1 MASLTSK
8 PGATAGSST
17 PDTTAAGLFA
27 EALKLQMR
35 DADAAEAASAPQ
47 MPVKK
52 RQILPPIDAAQ
63 AATLAAMALP
73 AALPVV
79 PTAVAPTATAG
90 NADQPAIE
98 LAGMVTPAEVFAT
111 ATPTAPGFIE
121 PVQPSLPA
129 EAEPATR
136 PTAATTQ
143 ASSRQP
149 GLLVAA
155 DELVAR
161 PLSAGQALPAGA
173 QADREAAVFQQ
184 SLPATATLSAS
195 LWTPAPIAAMSSAA
209 AEVEPVSPA
218 LQAVLVSA
226 PAIDSMSAASSE
238 PAPVTVESVVT
249 SLATAQTATVATPA
263 TPTLT
268 PQAVATMPQ
277 AVATMPQ
284 PSIATPAVTA
294 TPQTS
299 VTPQAVAT
307 TQQPNLTT
315 QVVATTAR
323 LSMTPQAA
331 AAAPQPKPGV
341 TTQAAATTP
350 QAGVTTQAAATTPQA
365 SVTTQAAATTPQA
378 GVTPQV
384 AATTPQASVTPQAA
398 ATTPQASVTAQAA
411 ATTPQASVTA
421 QVAVTTLQAVAPSPQ
436 AVATPSASTLAALA
450 SATQAARP
458 VDSADAGAARPAVPL
473 QDTTWLGQPLTLS
486 QVEQVATAA
495 RTVSAVARPAARP
508 TTMVEALQV
517 RAEPA
522 GISAVVA
529 RAVEAVPA
537 AEKLMTS
544 FSRPE
549 TQLKALDR
557 DQPIDTTQFLASQP
571 GASNFAAA
579 PTEPSAVIGRSPE
592 LAAEPARAIVDSGR
606 LQLQMQSAELGPM
619 SLDMALDAAGHA
631 HLIVH
636 AATESLALSLGERTG
651 QLVDAMRDM
660 GLTVQVD
667 VRQGGSQAGFTGGG
681 AAGQQA
687 SPDANRAGAAPP
699 EPRALPIIPATPR
712 RPAAPASGALS
723 FYA

>member
-1 MASLTSK
+1 M
-8 PGATAGSST
+8 
-17 PDTTAAGLFA
+17 
-27 EALKLQMR
+27 
-35 DADAAEAASAPQ
+35 
-47 MPVKK
+47 V
-52 RQILPPIDAAQ
+52 
-63 AATLAAMALP
+63 LP

-98 LAGMVTPAEVFAT
+98 LAGIQPSNTAAVVTPAEVFAT

-121 PVQPSLPA
+121 TVQPSLPA

-136 PTAATTQ
+136 PTAAATQ

-238 PAPVTVESVVT
+238 PALVTLESVVT

-315 QVVATTAR
+315 RVVATTAR

-350 QAGVTTQAAATTPQA
+350 QAGGTTQAVATTPQA
-365 SVTTQAAATTPQA
+365 SVTA
-378 GVTPQV
+378 QV
-384 AATTPQASVTPQAA
+384 AATTPQASVTP
-398 ATTPQASVTAQAA
+398 QAA

-495 RTVSAVARPAARP
+495 PTVSAVARPAARP

-579 PTEPSAVIGRSPE
+579 RTEPSAVIGRSPE

>member
-1 MASLTSK
+1 
-8 PGATAGSST
+8 
-17 PDTTAAGLFA
+17 
-27 EALKLQMR
+27 LKLQMR

-98 LAGMVTPAEVFAT
+98 LAGIQPSTTAAVVTPAEVFAT

-121 PVQPSLPA
+121 TVQPSLPA

-136 PTAATTQ
+136 PTAAATQ

-238 PAPVTVESVVT
+238 PALVTLESVVT

-263 TPTLT
+263 TPTST
-268 PQAVATMPQ
+268 PQ

-294 TPQTS
+294 T
-299 VTPQAVAT
+299 
-307 TQQPNLTT
+307 QQPNLTT
-315 QVVATTAR
+315 RVVATTAR

-384 AATTPQASVTPQAA
+384 AATTPQASLTP
-398 ATTPQASVTAQAA
+398 QAA

-421 QVAVTTLQAVAPSPQ
+421 QVAVTTL
-436 AVATPSASTLAALA
+436 
-450 SATQAARP
+450 QAARP

>member
-1 MASLTSK
+1 
-8 PGATAGSST
+8 
-17 PDTTAAGLFA
+17 
-27 EALKLQMR
+27 
-35 DADAAEAASAPQ
+35 
-47 MPVKK
+47 
-52 RQILPPIDAAQ
+52 
-63 AATLAAMALP
+63 
-73 AALPVV
+73 
-79 PTAVAPTATAG
+79 
-90 NADQPAIE
+90 
-98 LAGMVTPAEVFAT
+98 
-111 ATPTAPGFIE
+111 
-121 PVQPSLPA
+121 
-129 EAEPATR
+129 
-136 PTAATTQ
+136 
-143 ASSRQP
+143 
-149 GLLVAA
+149 
-155 DELVAR
+155 
-161 PLSAGQALPAGA
+161 
-173 QADREAAVFQQ
+173 
-184 SLPATATLSAS
+184 
-195 LWTPAPIAAMSSAA
+195 
-209 AEVEPVSPA
+209 
-218 LQAVLVSA
+218 
-226 PAIDSMSAASSE
+226 
-238 PAPVTVESVVT
+238 
-249 SLATAQTATVATPA
+249 
-263 TPTLT
+263 
-268 PQAVATMPQ
+268 
-277 AVATMPQ
+277 
-284 PSIATPAVTA
+284 
-294 TPQTS
+294 
-299 VTPQAVAT
+299 
-307 TQQPNLTT
+307 
-315 QVVATTAR
+315 
-323 LSMTPQAA
+323 
-331 AAAPQPKPGV
+331 
-341 TTQAAATTP
+341 
-350 QAGVTTQAAATTPQA
+350 
-365 SVTTQAAATTPQA
+365 
-378 GVTPQV
+378 
-384 AATTPQASVTPQAA
+384 
-398 ATTPQASVTAQAA
+398 
-411 ATTPQASVTA
+411 
-421 QVAVTTLQAVAPSPQ
+421 
-436 AVATPSASTLAALA
+436 
-450 SATQAARP
+450 
-458 VDSADAGAARPAVPL
+458 
-473 QDTTWLGQPLTLS
+473 LTLS

-495 RTVSAVARPAARP
+495 PTVSAVARPAARP

-579 PTEPSAVIGRSPE
+579 RTEPSAVIGRSPE